1 MNVFITS
8 LFTILIALLGI
19 VYLSLI
25 STSTNTC
32 FMLVDVQ
39 PTFMPDHTTLDGSS
53 LPNGGLPVINGNGII
68 PSIRE
73 YMSSF
78 HVTAT
83 SQDWHPESHKS
94 FAQNHRGKDRKPLK
108 PFPENG
114 VTWAT
119 PTGESE
125 TGPGWPKHGVQGER
139 ESEIHPDIERVLP
152 KDTIRVTKGTKTN
165 VESFGAF
172 HSQNPAHENT
182 GLHNILQRKE
192 VKNMVVVGLAL
203 DYCVKET
210 ALQAVRHGYETY
222 VVLEGCR
229 AVDQTS
235 AGISKTVSDLK
246 NAGVKVVNTF
256 SELPKYL
263 FK

>member
-1 MNVFITS
+1 M
-8 LFTILIALLGI
+8 
-19 VYLSLI
+19 
-25 STSTNTC
+25 
-32 FMLVDVQ
+32 Q
-39 PTFMPDHTTLDGSS
+39 
-53 LPNGGLPVINGNGII
+53 
-68 PSIRE
+68 
-73 YMSSF
+73 SF
-78 HVTAT
+78 HFTAT

-114 VTWAT
+114 VTWVT

-125 TGPGWPKHGVQGER
+125 TGPGWPKHGIQGER
-139 ESEIHPDIERVLP
+139 ESEIHPDIERILP
-152 KDTIRVTKGTKTN
+152 KDTIRVFKGTKPN

-182 GLHNILQRKE
+182 GLHNKLKSKN
-192 VKNMVVVGLAL
+192 VKNIVVVGLAL

-210 ALQAVRHGYETY
+210 AIQAFLHGYETW

-229 AVDQTS
+229 AVDQTP
-235 AGISKTVSDLK
+235 AGISKTVSDLR

>member
-1 MNVFITS
+1 MNAFILS
-8 LFTILIALLGI
+8 GIAILAAVIGAM
-19 VYLSLI
+19 LSCMQS
-25 STSTNTC
+25 STKKTC

-39 PTFMPDHTTLDGSS
+39 PTFMPNHTTLDGSF

-68 PSIRE
+68 PSIVER
-73 YMSSF
+73 MQSF
-78 HVTAT
+78 HFTAT

-94 FAQNHRGKDRKPLK
+94 FAQNHHGKDRKPLK

-114 VTWAT
+114 VTWVT
-119 PTGESE
+119 PSGESE
-125 TGPGWPKHGVQGER
+125 TGPGWPKHGIQGER
-139 ESEIHPDIERVLP
+139 ESEIHPDIERILP
-152 KDTIRVTKGTKTN
+152 KDTIRVFKGTKPN

-172 HSQNPAHENT
+172 HSQNPAHEIT
-182 GLHNILQRKE
+182 GLHNILQKNK
-192 VKNMVVVGLAL
+192 VMNMVVVGLAL

-210 ALQAVRHGYETY
+210 ALQAIRHGYETY

-229 AVDQTS
+229 AVDQTP
-235 AGISKTVSDLK
+235 GGMSKTESDLR